1 MISLTRIRTSNTY
14 QHFVEKKISL
24 LALIIVAIYTL
35 VAILVYFNVIASDWD
50 LSHTG
55 DEYLAPCSQYLFG
68 TDFFGRSVFKKILI
82 GTKVA
87 MNIGLVVALSATTLG
102 VILGCIS
109 GYCGGWVDAVILWIC
124 NILNTMPNIM
134 LIIAIT
140 ALFERTQFSIYV
152 ALCTTNFVTLCRIIR
167 SEVIRHKVRAYVEA
181 ATAIGAS
188 HFRKIFIHI
197 LPNVIHIAIIQFS
210 LIFQNAI
217 KVEVVIAYLGLGP
230 ADMPSWGGMI
240 SEARSELLR
249 GCWWQITFATLA
261 MFLIVL
267 AFNLLSDI
275 LRDATDPKLKKK

>member
-1 MISLTRIRTSNTY
+1 MVSLKRISTSNLYQHLVQKKTSLFSLT
-14 QHFVEKKISL
+14 
-24 LALIIVAIYTL
+24 IVAIYTL
-35 VAILVYFNVIASDWD
+35 IALLVYFNIIASDWH
-50 LSHTG
+50 LSHAG
-55 DEYLAPCSQYLFG
+55 DEYLAPCTQYLFG

-82 GTKVA
+82 GTQIA

-102 VILGCIS
+102 VILGCIA
-109 GYCGGWVDAVILWIC
+109 GYCGGWVDAIVLWIC

-140 ALFERTQFSIYV
+140 ALFERTQFSIYI

-167 SEVIRHKVRAYVEA
+167 SEVIRHKVRVYVES
-181 ATAIGAS
+181 ATAIGAG
-188 HFRKIFIHI
+188 HFRKIFSHI
-197 LPNVIHIAIIQFS
+197 LPNVMHIAIIQFS

-230 ADMPSWGGMI
+230 SDMPSWGGMI
-240 SEARSELLR
+240 SEAKSELLR

-267 AFNLLSDI
+267 AFNLLSDA
-275 LRDATDPKLKKK
+275 LRDATDPKLKRR